1 MTKNYAV
8 DVLEKYSH
16 GIYGKEKFTSWRLS
30 ETSKQRACSFAA
42 EIIAGMTWQEI
53 LSEARPDEYLQMY
66 VPAGCK
72 LDELI
77 GHENA
82 EKYFS
87 YRAVLD

>member
-1 MTKNYAV
+1 MTRNYAV

-16 GIYGKEKFTSWRLS
+16 GIYGKERYTSWRLS
-30 ETSKQRACSFAA
+30 ETSKQRACNFAA
-42 EIIAGMTWQEI
+42 EIVAGMTWQEI
-53 LSEARPDEYLQMY
+53 LSEARPDEYLKMY
-66 VPAGCK
+66 VPTGCK

-87 YRAVLD
+87 YRAALD